1 MSNNSIIPIFT
12 IDTLKFRFNG
22 NEENTRNGI
31 VKIINHSLFEPDG
44 NPTKNGLYDSR
55 MGTIEHNNIC
65 PICLNGKKKCL
76 GHRGRY
82 ELDAHVIQPLAIFH
96 IKKLLKI
103 FCFNCGNI
111 MVNFDKLMELPINK
125 RFTAALNT
133 VTEGKACSVCKEI
146 HPKIVRTADDNFTIY
161 AENNFEYVNNKKG
174 KSTNVKTGTK
184 LYAGV
189 IQNIFSKIS
198 PDIIKKLNL
207 SDPMKLIFN
216 VLEIAPNCIRPSSK
230 SFINGASNYHDITT
244 IYQHIIKR
252 NNEQTN
258 RQLPEATL
266 KYIPN
271 AVVPPEIDIKLQNTQ
286 QFVYDLILGSSPTS
300 QNATTGKRSL
310 MIGSRPVN
318 SIMRGLKSKEGI
330 IRQNLLGKRV
340 INISRSTISGDSK
353 FKIDEVG
360 IPLEYAKILYVKET
374 VQSYNREFL
383 MSILFNGKK
392 QYPGCSHII
401 KKSTGEMHD
410 VSGLKGD
417 YYLEI
422 GDDVFRNI
430 INGDIVWY
438 NRQPSLGY
446 SSIGAH
452 IVKVMNIRT
461 FVMNVIACS
470 WYGADFDGD
479 QMNLWVPHE
488 PGSIIEAE
496 LMSHVSNAFISIQT
510 GSPVS
515 GQVQDS
521 MLGCYQLTRNSVR
534 MDKIHAMRLF
544 TNAGLN
550 TPNFSI
556 YESDHIFSGLDIVSM
571 LLKINNITINYS
583 GVPNTYDDNF
593 IKYIPFDKNEKYT
606 VIKDGEMITG
616 VLDKKSIGEK
626 INGGLFHIIGREYG
640 SKIALDM
647 IYYFQQISLM
657 FLYNSNF
664 TISLSDLYLGKKA
677 MAEIH
682 KLCDEVQLES
692 NLISDKLIRGDIIA
706 PINSTINEFYEEMQ
720 LGILKINDSEV
731 LRVILQNINTD
742 TNGLYKMISVGSRGK
757 INNLIHI
764 VASIGQST
772 LNGERIKEGFSHG
785 RTLPYF
791 KRFSLDM
798 AASGYINNSYISG
811 LKVSEFTFGA
821 MTGRFDLISKA
832 LSTASTGYMARK
844 GVLANTSSITNNHLH
859 VVKDSKIVQF
869 IYGEDGLDGRELE
882 IVKLFTMELDNDELL
897 KITMPENLTKNNQL
911 YDKVMSYIDQIK
923 QDRIELINNAIKYE
937 NTIFNSKFS
946 SNYLLPVNVN
956 RQIKNMIGESTL
968 NNLDEKIEKIIY
980 LCNNLAYV
988 FLNEIQETNQ
998 RYIPMH
1004 KKYAA
1009 KLMCISIRAEL
1020 NPNILSR
1027 LTNDQ
1032 INYIITFIRHKYSIS
1047 LIGYGVAVGI
1057 LAAQSVSEPMTQ
1069 YMLDSHHRSVSGG
1082 TNKSGL
1088 VRVNEIYGAKGVSKE
1103 QSATMQLLIR
1113 PNYAKDIVSAQL
1125 IGNVIEYVCFKHL
1138 IKRYDIILE
1147 SETDLKYP
1155 PYKKDISWMNE
1166 CIESHLNI
1174 TKPNDLTKWC
1184 YRIIINKTALILKA
1198 ISLELIIRQLK
1209 IKYQQGIYILYTS
1222 ESVEEIT
1229 IRIWATSQQLGK
1241 SYDFETKAIN
1251 FLNVLIECP
1260 IRGVKGIMRATAKQI
1275 TKHKLSKDGKLIQEK
1290 RFVIETIGTN
1300 LSEVFLYAAI
1310 DPLNSITSSIGN
1322 TNEVFGIEAAR
1333 SKIIS
1338 ETISFMQKDAPNLR
1352 HLSIYAD
1359 ELTRTGKYTNLE
1371 KSGVSLRE
1379 PTNVLLKASFSSP
1392 IQVFQDAA
1400 INETTSKVNAISGKM
1415 LLGATPAIGTF
1426 YNSLAVDTEFIAKN
1440 TKSID
1445 SILDNL

>member
-1 MSNNSIIPIFT
+1 MYEDSIIPIVK
-12 IDTLKFRFNG
+12 IETLKFKFNG
-22 NEENTRNGI
+22 NEENNKNGI

-44 NPTKNGLYDSR
+44 NPSKNGLHDPR
-55 MGTIEHNNIC
+55 MGSIEHNNIC
-65 PICLNGKKKCL
+65 PICLYGKKQCL
-76 GHRGRY
+76 GHRGKY
-82 ELDAHVIQPLAIFH
+82 DLDYPAMQPLAIFH
-96 IKKLLKI
+96 IKKILKI

-111 MVNFDKLMELPINK
+111 MVNMDKLMSVSINK
-125 RFTAALNT
+125 RFTVALNT
-133 VTEGKACSVCKEI
+133 VTEGKACTVCKEI
-146 HPKIVRTADDNFTIY
+146 HPKIVRTPDDNFTIY
-161 AENNFEYVNNKKG
+161 AENVTDTITNKKASNAP
-174 KSTNVKTGTK
+174 KMGTK

-216 VLEIAPNCIRPSSK
+216 VLEIAPNCIRPSIK

-252 NNEQTN
+252 NNEQIN
-258 RQLPEATL
+258 KQLPESAFKYVPNATL
-266 KYIPN
+266 L
-271 AVVPPEIDIKLQNTQ
+271 PEIDIKLQNTQ
-286 QFVYDLILGSSPTS
+286 QFIYDLVLGSSPTS
-300 QNATTGKRSL
+300 QNSTTGKRSL

-318 SIMRGLKSKEGI
+318 SIMRGLKSKEGM
-330 IRQNLLGKRV
+330 IRSNLLGKRV

-383 MSILFNGKK
+383 MTILLNGKT

-417 YYLEI
+417 YYLQI

-430 INGDIVWY
+430 LNGDIVLY

-446 SSIGAH
+446 TSILAH
-452 IVKVMNIRT
+452 VVRVIQAKT

-470 WYGADFDGD
+470 WYNADFDGD

-488 PGSIIEAE
+488 PATIIEAE
-496 LMSHVSNAFISIQT
+496 IMSHVSNAFISIQT

-521 MLGCYQLTRNSVR
+521 MVGCYELTRHFVK
-534 MDKIHAMRLF
+534 MDKNHAMRLF

-550 TPNFSI
+550 TPDFSI
-556 YESDHIFSGLDIVSM
+556 YPPDHTFTGLDIVTM
-571 LLKINNITINYS
+571 LLKINNITVNYS
-583 GVPNTYDDNF
+583 GVPNTYDDNY
-593 IKYIPFDKNEKYT
+593 IKYIPFNKSEKYT
-606 VIKDGEMITG
+606 VIKDGEMLNG
-616 VLDKKSIGEK
+616 VLDKTAIGEK
-626 INGGLFHIIGREYG
+626 KNGGLFHIIGREYG
-640 SKIALDM
+640 AKVALDM
-647 IYYFQQISLM
+647 IYYFQQVSLT
-657 FLYNSNF
+657 FLYNGNF
-664 TISLSDLYLGKKA
+664 TISLSDLYLGRSVMDK
-677 MAEIH
+677 IH
-682 KLCDEVQLES
+682 KLCDEVKIES

-731 LRVILQNINTD
+731 LRIILQNINTD

-798 AASGYINNSYISG
+798 EASGYINNSYISG
-811 LKVSEFTFGA
+811 LNVAEFTFGA

-832 LSTASTGYMARK
+832 LSTASTGYMTRK
-844 GVLANTSSITNNHLH
+844 GVLANMSSITNNHLH
-859 VVKDSKIVQF
+859 VVKGSKIVQF
-869 IYGEDGLDGRELE
+869 VYGDDGLDGRELE
-882 IVKLFTMELDNDELL
+882 IVKLFIMEMDSDELF
-897 KITMPENLTKNNQL
+897 KMAMPENLSKSDPL
-911 YDKVMSYIDQIK
+911 YKEVIDYIDKMQK
-923 QDRIELINNAIKYE
+923 DRIKLIKNAIKYE

-946 SNYLLPVNVN
+946 SNYLLPINVN
-956 RQIKNMIGESTL
+956 RKIKNMLGESTL
-968 NNLDEKIEKIIY
+968 VGLSDKIKKIVY

-988 FLNEIQETNQ
+988 FLNEIQEVNKK
-998 RYIPMH
+998 YIPQH

-1009 KLMCISIRAEL
+1009 KLMCISIRSEL
-1020 NPNILSR
+1020 NPNVLSR
-1027 LTNDQ
+1027 LTDAQ
-1032 INYIITFIRHKYSIS
+1032 ITYITTFIRHKYSIS

-1088 VRVNEIYGAKGVSKE
+1088 IRVNEIYGAKGVSKE
-1103 QSATMQLLIR
+1103 QSATMQLLIKL
-1113 PNYAKDIVSAQL
+1113 NYAKDIISAQL
-1125 IGNVIEYVCFKHL
+1125 IGNVIEYVCFKYL

-1147 SETDLKYP
+1147 SDTELKYP
-1155 PYKKDISWMNE
+1155 PYKNDIHWMNE
-1166 CIESHLNI
+1166 CIENNLKIS
-1174 TKPNDLTKWC
+1174 KPNDLTKWC
-1184 YRIIINKTALILKA
+1184 YRIVINKTTLILKA

-1222 ESVEEIT
+1222 ESVEEIV
-1229 IRIWATSQQLGK
+1229 IRIWVASQQLGK
-1241 SYDFETKAIN
+1241 SLDYEAKAIN
-1251 FLNVLIECP
+1251 FLNLLIECP
-1260 IRGVKGIMRATAKQI
+1260 IRGVKGIMRATAKEI
-1275 TKHKLSKDGKLIQEK
+1275 IKHKLCKDGKLIQEK

-1322 TNEVFGIEAAR
+1322 TNEVFGIDAAR
-1333 SKIIS
+1333 SKIIA

-1352 HLSIYAD
+1352 HISIYAD

-1371 KSGVSLRE
+1371 KSGVSIRE

-1400 INETTSKVNAISGKM
+1400 INETISNVNAISGKM
-1415 LLGATPAIGTF
+1415 LLGATPEIGTF
-1426 YNSLAVDTEFIAKN
+1426 YNKVAIDSEYIAKN
-1440 TKSID
+1440 TKTMD
-1445 SILDNL
+1445 SVLDDL